1 MPVTVKS
8 VPLPCYH
15 IKDYPSKFTYDDLK
29 KIRTDVSNIKQNYY
43 GYLRS
48 TSNVSAKAFYGAVG
62 INNIASYRVQNFI
75 PMFTNFEFFTKI
87 TIQKFGFFTK
97 ISIFNPSFDF
107 WIFAPKR
114 LFFDKDETS
123 IFGKLF
129 STLRQFT

>member
-1 MPVTVKS
+1 LALIISPVTEFKILYQCS
-8 VPLPCYH
+8 QILNF
-15 IKDYPSKFTYDDLK
+15 SQKFD
-29 KIRTDVSNIKQNYY
+29 
-43 GYLRS
+43 
-48 TSNVSAKAFYGAVG
+48 F
-62 INNIASYRVQNFI
+62 
-75 PMFTNFEFFTKI
+75 P
-87 TIQKFGFFTK
+87 QKFGFFKKIWIFHKNYDFSQKYGFCTK